1 MMMKEVG
8 DVQKKQDAQQQH
20 WSIYNDSLT
29 YISSWLDNMEAGLS
43 QDQVIEYKN
52 LYFRHLILDNIKTKL
67 IFKNVLITRK
77 FKFINN
83 SILFKNQYQTESAT

>member
-29 YISSWLDNMEAGLS
+29 YISSWLDNMEAGVS
-43 QDQVIEYKN
+43 QDQVSKTQRVI
-52 LYFRHLILDNIKTKL
+52 LYILDNKTENFSFNYIILFLKTKIKL
-67 IFKNVLITRK
+67 IHKEKLLIQK
-77 FKFINN
+77 I
-83 SILFKNQYQTESAT
+83 S

>member
-43 QDQVIEYKN
+43 QDQVSKTQRDI
-52 LYFRHLILDNIKTKL
+52 LYILDNIKTENL
-67 IFKNVLITRK
+67 SSSFNYL
-77 FKFINN
+77 
-83 SILFKNQYQTESAT
+83 